1 MATHQREIDA
11 YLAASARAGDARALS
26 ALVVRWHKRLTAHA
40 ARLSGEADAARDIV
54 QEAWGE
60 IIKSLRLLDDA
71 NAFPAFAYRIVT
83 RRTARH
89 IKRKVQ
95 DRALAAALQAEPV
108 AEEIAAPETTQSDI
122 ERLRTAIRNLPAAQH
137 AAIALFYFD
146 EMSVAEIAVALDV
159 PEGTVKTRLM
169 HARQKLRQT
178 LEGESH
184 EQQ

>member
-1 MATHQREIDA
+1 MAQHQRELDA
-11 YLAASARAGDARALS
+11 YLAASARAGDNRALS

-40 ARLSGEADAARDIV
+40 ARLCGEAEAARDIA

-60 IIKSLRLLDDA
+60 IIKSLKQLDDA

-89 IKRKVQ
+89 IKRKMR
-95 DRALAAALQAEPV
+95 DRALAATLSAEP
-108 AEEIAAPETTQSDI
+108 EPEPATQPTTSQGDV
-122 ERLRTAIRNLPAAQH
+122 ERLRAAIRQLPAAQR

-146 EMSVAEIAVALDV
+146 EMGVAEIAIALDV

-169 HARQKLRQT
+169 HARQKLRDT
-178 LEGESH
+178 LS
-184 EQQ
+184 QPL